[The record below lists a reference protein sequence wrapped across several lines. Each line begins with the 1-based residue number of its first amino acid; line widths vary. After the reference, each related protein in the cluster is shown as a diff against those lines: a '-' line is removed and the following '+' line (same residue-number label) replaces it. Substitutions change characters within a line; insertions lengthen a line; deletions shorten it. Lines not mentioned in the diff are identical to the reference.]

1 MRNEF
6 PRSAFLHLSPLTWVM
21 FFCFPVE
28 WMNLKCRRQMGG
40 LWTFIERLITNGWLG
55 TTVPNSHGR
64 GPLYSHQRYRHPV
77 QSVEMGSHPRL
88 HGCPQTF
95 IEWRLSFSDK
105 RQDVTSRLIFISRV
119 RSFLVTFRFG
129 KELSLKFWCDSNISL
144 FFFLLPLPWIRV
156 SPIRFNHSFILFF

>member
-1 MRNEF
+1 MN
-6 PRSAFLHLSPLTWVM
+6 SLVLHSCIYRLSREWCFFVSQSSGWTSNVVVKWVA
-21 FFCFPVE
+21 VDIHWE
-28 WMNLKCRRQMGG
+28 D
-40 LWTFIERLITNGWLG
+40 NGWLG

-64 GPLYSHQRYRHPV
+64 GPLYSHRRYRHPV

-105 RQDVTSRLIFISRV
+105 RQDVTSRHVTSRLIFISRV
-119 RSFLVTFRFG
+119 RSFLITFRFG
-129 KELSLKFWCDSNISL
+129 KSYHWSFDATLISHYSFFSYLSHG
-144 FFFLLPLPWIRV
+144 IRV